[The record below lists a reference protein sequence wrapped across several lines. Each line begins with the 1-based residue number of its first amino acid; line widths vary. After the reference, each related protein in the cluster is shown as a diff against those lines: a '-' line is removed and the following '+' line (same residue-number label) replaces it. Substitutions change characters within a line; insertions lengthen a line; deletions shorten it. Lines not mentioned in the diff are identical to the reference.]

1 MESTET
7 QTTLCE
13 HNLKLLKSTT
23 STTTTT
29 TTTKVE
35 SKIEELKSTESAA
48 EEEDN
53 EVNTNYADVQ
63 YEYNVNLLGATM
75 NKVGDWIKSLIRL
88 LINSKSLE
96 SDFSFLGID

>member
-1 MESTET
+1 MPWLISNNAESTET

-29 TTTKVE
+29 TTTTKVE
-35 SKIEELKSTESAA
+35 SKAEELKSTESAA

-75 NKVGDWIKSLIRL
+75 NKVGD
-88 LINSKSLE
+88 
-96 SDFSFLGID
+96 

>member
-1 MESTET
+1 MPWLISNNAESTET

-29 TTTKVE
+29 TTTTKAE
-35 SKIEELKSTESAA
+35 SKAEELKSTESAA

-63 YEYNVNLLGATM
+63 YEHNVNLLGATM
-75 NKVGDWIKSLIRL
+75 NKFGD
-88 LINSKSLE
+88 
-96 SDFSFLGID
+96 

>member
-29 TTTKVE
+29 TTTTKAE
-35 SKIEELKSTESAA
+35 SKAEELKSTESAA

-75 NKVGDWIKSLIRL
+75 NKFGD
-88 LINSKSLE
+88 
-96 SDFSFLGID
+96 